1 MVQRSICTVY
11 ILLYCVPGWDMS
23 EIVDFRTNL
32 LFCQVYNHS
41 VQVQQCPTWWELGLA
56 ASASAFVRMA
66 RSGCFQN
73 STSEALIQAQN
84 IHSPLCGPVIA
95 RMKIANSSGSGA
107 GGVADMSQCPV
118 FVSDR

>member
-41 VQVQQCPTWWELGLA
+41 VQVQQCPTW
-56 ASASAFVRMA
+56 
-66 RSGCFQN
+66 
-73 STSEALIQAQN
+73 
-84 IHSPLCGPVIA
+84 
-95 RMKIANSSGSGA
+95 
-107 GGVADMSQCPV
+107 
-118 FVSDR
+118 